1 MRYKTGASSVMS
13 NMLDRFRLKKRKFNP
28 DLLDIDDLHLPI
40 EIKEMENDRILRDLK
55 SNLKN
60 YKLLGYRFKNESELH
75 DLIEYNSLE
84 IGILLRAIKD
94 NIDLKVEKPKDHF
107 GDGILNHHY
116 GTVQS
121 LVQDIIKKYE
131 RNVTKTLSERQLKNE
146 LLWTPVEAGQL
157 LYYLSFYWKKD
168 LED

>member
-1 MRYKTGASSVMS
+1 MRYKTGGSGMA

-28 DLLDIDDLHLPI
+28 DLLDIEDLHLPI
-40 EIKEMENDRILRDLK
+40 EIKEMDHERILRDLK

-60 YKLLGYRFKNESELH
+60 YKLLGYRFKHESELNS
-75 DLIEYNSLE
+75 LQEYNSLE
-84 IGILLRAIKD
+84 IGILLRSVKD
-94 NIDLKVEKPKDHF
+94 KIDLKVEKPKEYF
-107 GDGILNHHY
+107 GDVILNHHY
-116 GTVQS
+116 GTIQS

-131 RNVTKTLSERQLKNE
+131 RNVTKTLSEIQLKNE
-146 LLWTPVEAGQL
+146 MLWTPIEAGQL